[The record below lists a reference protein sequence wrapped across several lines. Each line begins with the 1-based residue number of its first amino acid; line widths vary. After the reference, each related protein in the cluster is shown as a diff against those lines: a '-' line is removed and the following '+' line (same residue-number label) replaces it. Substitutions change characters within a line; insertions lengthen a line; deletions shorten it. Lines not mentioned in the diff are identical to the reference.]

1 MAFEQVQI
9 PVQKAEDFELLR
21 SAIARAFE
29 TATVDKFY
37 RGLRAKGLRVREFEK
52 IVAAGLLE
60 ETDSVL
66 ARCGKSA
73 DALYKTLTVSDQ
85 ALMREFFLERIETVD
100 AKVRLKYQKA
110 YRYY

>member
-1 MAFEQVQI
+1 MAYEQAQI

-21 SAIARAFE
+21 LAVERAFE
-29 TATVDKFY
+29 PAAVEKFY
-37 RGLRAKGLRVREFEK
+37 RSLEGKGVRVREFEK

-60 ETDSVL
+60 AADPAL
-66 ARCGKSA
+66 QGCGRSA
-73 DALYKTLTVSDQ
+73 AQIYQALSVSDQ

-100 AKVRLKYQKA
+100 AKIRLKHQRV